1 MYFRDMVRGV
11 IPNQETHEIE
21 APLYLQATLV
31 RPARDVFHPDYRLS
45 FL

>member
-1 MYFRDMVRGV
+1 VYFRDMVRGV
-11 IPNQETHEIE
+11 IPNQETHERG
-21 APLYLQATLV
+21 PTLFSNFAV